1 MLVTEG
7 LPRRLIASFLFEF
20 KISIF
25 FDFNSKADI
34 PWFLTTLLF
43 EQLTVIEK
51 IKNKIIN
58 LCITNI

>member
-1 MLVTEG
+1 MLITEG
-7 LPRRLIASFLFEF
+7 LPRRLIASFLFVF
-20 KISIF
+20 KILIF
-25 FDFNSKADI
+25 LDFNSKAEI

-43 EQLTVIEK
+43 EQLIVIEK